1 MKTSNLVALM
11 MSVVLST
18 AVFTAIA
25 NLFSHASGWQ
35 QQSAA
40 ELTLHR

>member
-25 NLFSHASGWQ
+25 YLFAQASGWQ
-35 QQSAA
+35 QQAPS
-40 ELTLHR
+40 ELTLRR